1 MDRKELLKIWI
12 KECIGADFT
21 LNDASADASFRRYYR
36 LKTSEKSL
44 ILMDAPP
51 DKESISDYLKIGVE
65 MVNQGINAPKVFYK
79 NQKLGFILMQDFGD
93 KTFLKEYSSN
103 RLKNLYFKAIDN
115 IINMQLSLKI
125 NNLVKYSQKKLY
137 DEICL
142 FNEWY
147 LGKYKKINLNSKE
160 IAELEI
166 IFKKVISDNINQN
179 QYFVHRDYHSRN
191 LMVLENNDLGILDF
205 QDAVLGPMTYD
216 LVSLL
221 KDAYIELVE
230 EDVIDLAIN
239 FWEKAVEKN
248 LLQKGDFSD
257 FFMQFELM
265 GVQRHLKVLGIF
277 SRLSIRDNKN
287 NYLED
292 IPLVEKYLLKASER
306 YQFLAPLKKILL
318 RSINA

>member
-1 MDRKELLKIWI
+1 LDRKKLLQIWI
-12 KECIGADFT
+12 NECIGEDFT
-21 LNDASADASFRRYYR
+21 LSDASADASFRKYYR
-36 LKTSEKSL
+36 VKTSEKSL

-51 DKESISDYLKIGVE
+51 EKESISDYLKIGLE

-79 NQKLGFILMQDFGD
+79 DQKLGFILMEDFGD
-93 KTFLKEYSSN
+93 KTFLKEFSSN
-103 RLKNLYFKAIDN
+103 RLKNLYIKAIDN

-125 NNLVKYSQKKLY
+125 NNLVQYSQKKLY
-137 DEICL
+137 DEMFL

-147 LGKYKKINLNSKE
+147 LGKYKKIKLNSNE
-160 IAELEI
+160 IADMEI
-166 IFKKVISDNINQN
+166 IFNKVISDNATQN

-221 KDAYIELVE
+221 KDAYIELEE
-230 EDVIDLAIN
+230 EDVIDLVIN
-239 FWEKAVEKN
+239 FWEKVVEKN

-257 FFMQFELM
+257 FYMQYELM

-292 IPLVEKYLLKASER
+292 IPLVEKYLLKVSER
-306 YQFLAPLKKILL
+306 YLFLLPLKKILL
-318 RSINA
+318 RSIDA

>member
-1 MDRKELLKIWI
+1 LYRKKLLQIWI
-12 KECIGADFT
+12 NDCIGDDFI
-21 LNDASADASFRRYYR
+21 LNDASADASFRKYYR
-36 LKTSEKSL
+36 VKTADKTL

-51 DKESISDYLKIGVE
+51 DKESISDYLKIGHE

-79 NQKLGFILMQDFGD
+79 NQKLGFILMEDFGD
-93 KTFLKEYSSN
+93 KTFLKEFS
-103 RLKNLYFKAIDN
+103 LKGLKDLYIRAIDN
-115 IINMQLSLKI
+115 IINMQLLLKI
-125 NNLVKYSQKKLY
+125 NNLEQYTQEKLY
-137 DEICL
+137 TEICL

-147 LGKYKKINLNSKE
+147 LDKYKKINLSSKE
-160 IAELEI
+160 IADLEI
-166 IFKKVISDNINQN
+166 IFKKVISDNFAQN
-179 QYFVHRDYHSRN
+179 QCFVHRDYHSRN

-221 KDAYIELVE
+221 KDAYIELEE
-230 EDVIDLAIN
+230 EDVIDLVIN

-257 FFMQFELM
+257 FFMQYELM

-277 SRLSIRDNKN
+277 SRLSIRDHKN

-306 YQFLAPLKKILL
+306 YQFLSPLKKILL
-318 RSINA
+318 RSIDA

>member
-1 MDRKELLKIWI
+1 LYRKKLLQIWI
-12 KECIGADFT
+12 NDCIGDDFI
-21 LNDASADASFRRYYR
+21 LNDASADASFRKYYR
-36 LKTSEKSL
+36 VKTADKTL

-51 DKESISDYLKIGVE
+51 DKESISDYLKIGHE

-79 NQKLGFILMQDFGD
+79 NQNLGFILMEDFGD
-93 KTFLKEYSSN
+93 KTFLKEFS
-103 RLKNLYFKAIDN
+103 LKGLKDLYIRAIDN
-115 IINMQLSLKI
+115 IINMQLLLKI
-125 NNLVKYSQKKLY
+125 NNLEQYTQEKLY
-137 DEICL
+137 TEICL

-147 LGKYKKINLNSKE
+147 LDKYKKINLSSKE
-160 IAELEI
+160 IADLEI
-166 IFKKVISDNINQN
+166 IFKKVISDNVAQN
-179 QYFVHRDYHSRN
+179 QCFVHRDYHSRN

-221 KDAYIELVE
+221 KDAYIELEE
-230 EDVIDLAIN
+230 EDVIDLVIN

-257 FFMQFELM
+257 FFMQYELM

-277 SRLSIRDNKN
+277 SRLSIRDHKN

-306 YQFLAPLKKILL
+306 YQFLSPLKKILL
-318 RSINA
+318 RSIDA

>member
-1 MDRKELLKIWI
+1 MNRKKLSEFWVS
-12 KECIGADFT
+12 ECIGKDFV
-21 LNDASADASFRRYYR
+21 LYPASEDASFRRYYR
-36 LKTSEKSL
+36 VKTPGKSF

-51 DKESISDYLKIGVE
+51 DKESISDYIKIGFE
-65 MVNQGINAPKVFYK
+65 MVDYGINAPKVFYK
-79 NQKLGFILMQDFGD
+79 DQNLGFILMEDFGD
-93 KTFLKEYSSN
+93 KTFQKEFSSN
-103 RLKNLYFKAIDN
+103 RLKDLYIRAIDN

-125 NNLVKYSQKKLY
+125 NNLEKYTQEKLY
-137 DEICL
+137 TEICL

-147 LGKYKKINLNSKE
+147 LDKYKKIKLDNNE
-160 IAELEI
+160 IANLEI
-166 IFKKVISDNINQN
+166 IFKKVISDNITQN
-179 QYFVHRDYHSRN
+179 QFFVHRDYHSRN

-221 KDAYIELVE
+221 KDAYIELEE
-230 EDVIDLAIN
+230 EDAIDLVIN
-239 FWEKAVEKN
+239 FWEKAVDKN

-257 FFMQFELM
+257 FFMQYELM

-277 SRLSIRDNKN
+277 SRLSIRDHKN

-306 YQFLAPLKKILL
+306 YQFLSPLKKILL
-318 RSINA
+318 RSMDA

>member
-1 MDRKELLKIWI
+1 LDRKKLLKIWVN
-12 KECIGADFT
+12 ECIGEDFT
-21 LNDASADASFRRYYR
+21 LNVASADASFRKYYR
-36 LKTSEKSL
+36 VKTSEKTL

-79 NQKLGFILMQDFGD
+79 NQKLGFILMEDFGD

-103 RLKNLYFKAIDN
+103 RLKNLYIKAIDN
-115 IINMQLSLKI
+115 IINMQLSIKI
-125 NNLVKYSQKKLY
+125 NNLVQYSEKKLY

-147 LGKYKKINLNSKE
+147 LGKYKKINLSSKE
-160 IAELEI
+160 IADLKI
-166 IFKKVISDNINQN
+166 IFKKVISDNITQN

-239 FWEKAVEKN
+239 FWEKAVENN

-257 FFMQFELM
+257 FFMQYELM

-277 SRLSIRDNKN
+277 SRLSIRDHKN

-306 YQFLAPLKKILL
+306 YQFLLPLKKILL
-318 RSINA
+318 RSIDV

>member
-1 MDRKELLKIWI
+1 MDRKKLLQIWI
-12 KECIGADFT
+12 NECIGEDFT
-21 LNDASADASFRRYYR
+21 LSDASADASFRKYYR
-36 LKTSEKSL
+36 VKTSEKTL

-79 NQKLGFILMQDFGD
+79 NQKLGFILMEDFGD
-93 KTFLKEYSSN
+93 KTFLKEFL
-103 RLKNLYFKAIDN
+103 LKGLKDLYIRAIDN
-115 IINMQLSLKI
+115 IINMQLLLKI
-125 NNLVKYSQKKLY
+125 NNLVKYSQEKLY
-137 DEICL
+137 TEVCL

-147 LGKYKKINLNSKE
+147 LDKYKKINLSSKE
-160 IAELEI
+160 IADLEI
-166 IFKKVISDNINQN
+166 IFKKVISDNVAQN
-179 QYFVHRDYHSRN
+179 QCFVHRDYHSRN

-221 KDAYIELVE
+221 KDAYIELEE
-230 EDVIDLAIN
+230 EDVIDLVIN

-257 FFMQFELM
+257 FFMQYELM

-277 SRLSIRDNKN
+277 SRLSIRDHKN

-306 YQFLAPLKKILL
+306 YQFLLPLKKILL
-318 RSINA
+318 RSMDA

>member
-1 MDRKELLKIWI
+1 LYRKKLLQIWI
-12 KECIGADFT
+12 NDCIGDDFI
-21 LNDASADASFRRYYR
+21 LNDASADASFRKYYR
-36 LKTSEKSL
+36 VKTADKTL

-51 DKESISDYLKIGVE
+51 DKESISDYLKIGHE

-79 NQKLGFILMQDFGD
+79 NQKLGFILMEDFGD
-93 KTFLKEYSSN
+93 KTFLKEFS
-103 RLKNLYFKAIDN
+103 LKGLKDLYIRAIDN
-115 IINMQLSLKI
+115 IINMQLLLKI
-125 NNLVKYSQKKLY
+125 NNLEQYTQEKLY
-137 DEICL
+137 TEICL

-147 LGKYKKINLNSKE
+147 LDKYKKINLSSKE
-160 IAELEI
+160 IADLEI
-166 IFKKVISDNINQN
+166 IFKKVISDNVAQN
-179 QYFVHRDYHSRN
+179 QCFVHRDYHSRN

-221 KDAYIELVE
+221 KDAYIELEE

-257 FFMQFELM
+257 FFMQYELM

-277 SRLSIRDNKN
+277 SRLSIRDHKN

-306 YQFLAPLKKILL
+306 YQFLSPLKKILL
-318 RSINA
+318 RSIDA

>member
-1 MDRKELLKIWI
+1 MDRKKLSEIWI
-12 KECIGADFT
+12 KKCIKEDFI
-21 LNDASADASFRRYYR
+21 LSDASLDASFRRYYR
-36 LKTSEKSL
+36 VKTSEKSL

-51 DKESISDYLKIGVE
+51 DKESIADFLEIGFE
-65 MVNQGINAPKVFYK
+65 MINQGINVPKVFYK
-79 NQKLGFILMQDFGD
+79 DQKLGFILMEDFGD
-93 KTFLKEYSSN
+93 KTFLKEYSSK
-103 RLKNLYFKAIDN
+103 RLKNLYIKAIDN
-115 IINMQLSLKI
+115 IINMQLTLKI
-125 NNLVKYSQKKLY
+125 NNLAQYSKKKLY

-147 LGKYKKINLNSKE
+147 LDKYKKINLNSKE
-160 IAELEI
+160 IADLEK
-166 IFKKVISDNINQN
+166 IFNIVISDISTQN

-191 LMVLENNDLGILDF
+191 LMVLENNGLGILDF

-221 KDAYIELVE
+221 KDAYIELAE
-230 EDVIDLAIN
+230 EDVIDFAIN

-257 FFMQFELM
+257 FFKQYELM

-277 SRLSIRDNKN
+277 ARLSIRDNKN

-306 YQFLAPLKKILL
+306 YQLLSPLKKILL
-318 RSINA
+318 RSIDA

>member
-1 MDRKELLKIWI
+1 MDRKKLLQSWI
-12 KECIGADFT
+12 EECIGEDFT

-36 LKTSEKSL
+36 VRTSKKTL

-51 DKESISDYLKIGVE
+51 DKESILDYLKIGVE

-79 NQKLGFILMQDFGD
+79 NQKLGFILMEDFGD
-93 KTFLKEYSSN
+93 KTFLKEFSSKG
-103 RLKNLYFKAIDN
+103 LKDLYIRAIDN
-115 IINMQLSLKI
+115 LINMQLLLKI
-125 NNLVKYSQKKLY
+125 NNLEQYTQKKLY
-137 DEICL
+137 AEICL

-147 LGKYKKINLNSKE
+147 LDKYKKINLSSKE
-160 IAELEI
+160 IADLQI
-166 IFKKVISDNINQN
+166 IFKKVISDNVTQN
-179 QYFVHRDYHSRN
+179 QCFVHRDYHSRN

-221 KDAYIELVE
+221 KDAYIELAE

-257 FFMQFELM
+257 FFMQYELM

-277 SRLSIRDNKN
+277 SRLSIRDHKN

-292 IPLVEKYLLKASER
+292 IPLVEKYLIKASER
-306 YQFLAPLKKILL
+306 YQFLSPLKKILL
-318 RSINA
+318 RSIDA

>member
-1 MDRKELLKIWI
+1 LDRKKLSEIWI
-12 KECIGADFT
+12 KECIGQDFI
-21 LNDASADASFRRYYR
+21 LNEASVDASFRKYYR
-36 LKTSEKSL
+36 VKTSKKSM

-51 DKESISDYLKIGVE
+51 DKESILDYLKIGFE

-79 NQKLGFILMQDFGD
+79 NQKLGFVLMEDFGN
-93 KTFLKEYSSN
+93 KTFLKEYSLN
-103 RLKNLYFKAIDN
+103 RLKNLYKKAIDN

-125 NNLVKYSQKKLY
+125 NNLYKYTEKKLY
-137 DEICL
+137 DEVCL

-147 LGKYKKINLNSKE
+147 LNKYKKIKLDSKE
-160 IAELEI
+160 IADLEI
-166 IFKKVISDNINQN
+166 IFNKVISDNLTQN
-179 QYFVHRDYHSRN
+179 QCFVHRDYHSRN
-191 LMVLENNDLGILDF
+191 LMILKNNDLGILDF

-221 KDAYIELVE
+221 KDAYIELEE
-230 EDVIDLAIN
+230 EDALDLVIN

-257 FFMQFELM
+257 FFMQYELM

-277 SRLSIRDNKN
+277 SRLSIRDHKN

-306 YQFLAPLKKILL
+306 YQFLSPLKKILL
-318 RSINA
+318 RSIDA

>member
-1 MDRKELLKIWI
+1 LDRKKLLEIWV
-12 KECIGADFT
+12 KECIGEDFL
-21 LNDASADASFRRYYR
+21 LNNASEDASFRKYYR
-36 LKTSEKSL
+36 VKTAEKSL

-51 DKESISDYLKIGVE
+51 NKESISDYLKIGIE

-79 NQKLGFILMQDFGD
+79 NQKLGFILMEDFGH
-93 KTFLKEYSSN
+93 KTFLKEYSSK
-103 RLKNLYFKAIDN
+103 RLKNLYIKAIDN

-147 LGKYKKINLNSKE
+147 LGKYKKINLNDKE
-160 IAELEI
+160 ITDLEI
-166 IFKKVISDNINQN
+166 IFKKVISDNVTQN

-230 EDVIDLAIN
+230 EDVIDLVIN
-239 FWEKAVEKN
+239 FWEKAIEKK
-248 LLQKGDFSD
+248 LLQKGDFSN
-257 FFMQFELM
+257 FFMQYELM

-277 SRLSIRDNKN
+277 SRLSIRDHKN
-287 NYLED
+287 NYLGD

-306 YQFLAPLKKILL
+306 YRFLTPLKRILL
-318 RSINA
+318 RSVDV

>member
-1 MDRKELLKIWI
+1 MDRKKLLQIWV
-12 KECIGADFT
+12 KECIDEDFT
-21 LNDASADASFRRYYR
+21 MNDASSDASFRKYYR
-36 LKTSEKSL
+36 VKTSEKTL

-51 DKESISDYLKIGVE
+51 DKESISDFLKIGSE
-65 MVNQGINAPKVFYK
+65 MVSQGINAPKVFY
-79 NQKLGFILMQDFGD
+79 QDQELGFILMEDFGD

-103 RLKNLYFKAIDN
+103 RLKNLYIKAIDN
-115 IINMQLSLKI
+115 IVNMQLSLKI
-125 NNLVKYSQKKLY
+125 NNLVQYYEKKLY

-147 LGKYKKINLNSKE
+147 LAKYKKINLSSKE
-160 IAELEI
+160 FEDLETI
-166 IFKKVISDNINQN
+166 YKKVISDNVTQN
-179 QYFVHRDYHSRN
+179 QFFVHRDYHSRN

-205 QDAVLGPMTYD
+205 QDAVMGPMTYD

-221 KDAYIELVE
+221 KDAYIDLEEEVTLDLV
-230 EDVIDLAIN
+230 IN

-257 FFMQFELM
+257 FFMQYELM

-277 SRLSIRDNKN
+277 SRLSIRDHKS

-306 YQFLAPLKKILL
+306 YQFLSPLKKILL
-318 RSINA
+318 RSMDA

>member
-1 MDRKELLKIWI
+1 MDRKKLLQIWI
-12 KECIGADFT
+12 NECIGDDFI
-21 LNDASADASFRRYYR
+21 LSDVSADASFRKYYR
-36 LKTSEKSL
+36 VKTSEKTL

-51 DKESISDYLKIGVE
+51 DKESISDYLKVGVE

-79 NQKLGFILMQDFGD
+79 NQELGFILMEDFGD
-93 KTFLKEYSSN
+93 KTFLKEFS
-103 RLKNLYFKAIDN
+103 LKGLKDLYKRAIDN
-115 IINMQLSLKI
+115 IINMQLLLKI
-125 NNLVKYSQKKLY
+125 NNLEQYTQEKLY
-137 DEICL
+137 TEICL

-147 LGKYKKINLNSKE
+147 LDKYKKINLSSKE
-160 IAELEI
+160 IADLEI
-166 IFKKVISDNINQN
+166 IFKKVISDNVTQN
-179 QYFVHRDYHSRN
+179 QCFVHRDYHSRN

-221 KDAYIELVE
+221 KDAYIELEE

-239 FWEKAVEKN
+239 YWEKAVEKN

-257 FFMQFELM
+257 FFMQYELM

-277 SRLSIRDNKN
+277 SRLSIRDHKN

-306 YQFLAPLKKILL
+306 YQFLSPLKKILL
-318 RSINA
+318 RSMDA

>member
-1 MDRKELLKIWI
+1 LDRKKLLQSWI
-12 KECIGADFT
+12 KECIGEDFT

-36 LKTSEKSL
+36 VKTSEKTL

-51 DKESISDYLKIGVE
+51 DKESISDYLKIGIE

-79 NQKLGFILMQDFGD
+79 NQKLGFILMEDFGD

-103 RLKNLYFKAIDN
+103 RLKNLYIEAIDN

-125 NNLVKYSQKKLY
+125 NNLVQYSEKKLY

-147 LGKYKKINLNSKE
+147 LGKYKKIKLSSKE
-160 IAELEI
+160 IADLEI
-166 IFKKVISDNINQN
+166 IFKKVISDNITQN
-179 QYFVHRDYHSRN
+179 QHFVHRDYHSRN
-191 LMVLENNDLGILDF
+191 LMVLEKNDLGILDF

-221 KDAYIELVE
+221 KDAYIELEE
-230 EDVIDLAIN
+230 EDAIDLVIN
-239 FWEKAVEKN
+239 FWEKAVDKN

-257 FFMQFELM
+257 FFMQYELM
-265 GVQRHLKVLGIF
+265 GIQRHLKVLGIF
-277 SRLSIRDNKN
+277 SRLSIRDHKN

-292 IPLVEKYLLKASER
+292 IPLVEKYLLKTSER
-306 YQFLAPLKKILL
+306 YQFLSPLKKILL
-318 RSINA
+318 RSIDA

>member
-1 MDRKELLKIWI
+1 LDRKKLLQIWV
-12 KECIGADFT
+12 KECIDEDFT
-21 LNDASADASFRRYYR
+21 MNDASSDASFRKYYR
-36 LKTSEKSL
+36 VKTSEKTL

-79 NQKLGFILMQDFGD
+79 NQKLGFILMEDFGD
-93 KTFLKEYSSN
+93 KTFLKEFS
-103 RLKNLYFKAIDN
+103 LKGLKDLYIRAIDN
-115 IINMQLSLKI
+115 IINMQLLLKI
-125 NNLVKYSQKKLY
+125 NNLEQYNQEKLY
-137 DEICL
+137 TEICL

-147 LGKYKKINLNSKE
+147 LDKYKKINLSSKE
-160 IAELEI
+160 IADLEI
-166 IFKKVISDNINQN
+166 IFKKVISDNVTQN

-221 KDAYIELVE
+221 KDAYIELAE
-230 EDVIDLAIN
+230 EDEIDLAIN

-257 FFMQFELM
+257 FFMQYELM

-277 SRLSIRDNKN
+277 SRLSIRDHKN

-306 YQFLAPLKKILL
+306 YQFLLPLKKILL
-318 RSINA
+318 RSMDA

>member
-1 MDRKELLKIWI
+1 MDRKKLLQIWV
-12 KECIGADFT
+12 KDCIDEDFT
-21 LNDASADASFRRYYR
+21 MNDASSDASFRKYYR
-36 LKTSEKSL
+36 VKTSEKTL

-51 DKESISDYLKIGVE
+51 DKESISDYLKIGHE

-79 NQKLGFILMQDFGD
+79 NQKLGFILMEDFGD
-93 KTFLKEYSSN
+93 KTFLKEFS
-103 RLKNLYFKAIDN
+103 LKGLKDLYIRAIDN
-115 IINMQLSLKI
+115 IINMQLLLKI
-125 NNLVKYSQKKLY
+125 NNLEQYTQEKLY
-137 DEICL
+137 TEICL

-147 LGKYKKINLNSKE
+147 LDKYKKINLSSKE
-160 IAELEI
+160 IADLEI

-221 KDAYIELVE
+221 KDAYIELAE
-230 EDVIDLAIN
+230 EDVIDLVIN
-239 FWEKAVEKN
+239 FWEKAVQNN

-257 FFMQFELM
+257 FFMQYELM

-277 SRLSIRDNKN
+277 SRLSIRDHKN

-306 YQFLAPLKKILL
+306 YQFLSPLKKILL
-318 RSINA
+318 RSIDA

>member
-1 MDRKELLKIWI
+1 MKGLK
-12 KECIGADFT
+12 D
-21 LNDASADASFRRYYR
+21 
-36 LKTSEKSL
+36 
-44 ILMDAPP
+44 
-51 DKESISDYLKIGVE
+51 
-65 MVNQGINAPKVFYK
+65 
-79 NQKLGFILMQDFGD
+79 
-93 KTFLKEYSSN
+93 
-103 RLKNLYFKAIDN
+103 LYIRAIDN
-115 IINMQLSLKI
+115 IINMQLLLKI
-125 NNLVKYSQKKLY
+125 NNLEQYTQEKFYT
-137 DEICL
+137 EMCL

-147 LGKYKKINLNSKE
+147 LVKYRKINLSSKE
-160 IAELEI
+160 IADLEI
-166 IFKKVISDNINQN
+166 IFKKIISDNVTQN

-221 KDAYIELVE
+221 KDAYIELEE

-257 FFMQFELM
+257 FFMQYELM

-277 SRLSIRDNKN
+277 SRLSIRDHKN

-306 YQFLAPLKKILL
+306 YQFLSPLKKILL
-318 RSINA
+318 RSIDA

>member
-1 MDRKELLKIWI
+1 MDRKKLLQIWI
-12 KECIGADFT
+12 KESIGEDFI
-21 LNDASADASFRRYYR
+21 LCDASADASFRKYYR
-36 LKTSEKSL
+36 VKTAEKTL

-79 NQKLGFILMQDFGD
+79 NQKLGFILMEDFGD
-93 KTFLKEYSSN
+93 KTFLKEFSSKE
-103 RLKNLYFKAIDN
+103 LKDLYIRAIDN
-115 IINMQLSLKI
+115 IINMQLLLKI
-125 NNLVKYSQKKLY
+125 NNLEQYTQEKLY
-137 DEICL
+137 TEICL

-147 LGKYKKINLNSKE
+147 LDKYKKINLSSKE
-160 IAELEI
+160 IADLEI
-166 IFKKVISDNINQN
+166 TFKKVISDNVTQN

-191 LMVLENNDLGILDF
+191 LMVLEHNDLGILDF

-221 KDAYIELVE
+221 KDAYIELEE

-248 LLQKGDFSD
+248 LLQKRDFSD
-257 FFMQFELM
+257 FFMQYELM

-277 SRLSIRDNKN
+277 SRLSIRDYKN
-287 NYLED
+287 NYLKD

-306 YQFLAPLKKILL
+306 YQFLSPLKKILL
-318 RSINA
+318 RSMDA

>member
-1 MDRKELLKIWI
+1 LDRKKLLQIWI
-12 KECIGADFT
+12 KECIGEDFT
-21 LNDASADASFRRYYR
+21 LNDVSADASFRRYYR
-36 LKTSEKSL
+36 IKTSEKSL

-51 DKESISDYLKIGVE
+51 DKESISNYLKIGVE
-65 MVNQGINAPKVFYK
+65 MVNQGINAPKIFYK
-79 NQKLGFILMQDFGD
+79 NQKLGFILMEDFGD
-93 KTFLKEYSSN
+93 KTFLKEFS
-103 RLKNLYFKAIDN
+103 LKGLKDLYIRAIDN
-115 IINMQLSLKI
+115 IINMQLLLKI
-125 NNLVKYSQKKLY
+125 NNLEQYTEEKLY
-137 DEICL
+137 TEICL

-147 LGKYKKINLNSKE
+147 LDKYKKINLSSKE
-160 IAELEI
+160 IADLEI
-166 IFKKVISDNINQN
+166 IFKKVISDNVAQN
-179 QYFVHRDYHSRN
+179 QCFVHRDYHSRN

-221 KDAYIELVE
+221 KDAYIELAE

-248 LLQKGDFSD
+248 LFQKGDFSD
-257 FFMQFELM
+257 FFMQYELM

-277 SRLSIRDNKN
+277 SRLSIRDHKN

-306 YQFLAPLKKILL
+306 YQFLSPLKKILL
-318 RSINA
+318 RSIDA

>member
-1 MDRKELLKIWI
+1 LDRKKLLEIWI
-12 KECIGADFT
+12 KECVREDF
-21 LNDASADASFRRYYR
+21 LLDNASADASFRSYYR
-36 LKTSEKSL
+36 VKTPKKSF

-51 DKESISDYLKIGVE
+51 VKESISDYLKIGVE
-65 MVNQGINAPKVFYK
+65 MVNKGINAPKVFFK
-79 NQKLGFILMQDFGD
+79 NQELGFILMEDFGD
-93 KTFLKEYSSN
+93 KTFLKEFSSN
-103 RLKNLYFKAIDN
+103 KLKDLYIKAIDN

-125 NNLVKYSQKKLY
+125 NNLELYTQEKLY
-137 DEICL
+137 TEICL

-147 LGKYKKINLNSKE
+147 LDKYKKINLSSKE
-160 IAELEI
+160 IADLEI
-166 IFKKVISDNINQN
+166 IFKKVISNNVAQN
-179 QYFVHRDYHSRN
+179 QCFVHRDYHSRN

-221 KDAYIELVE
+221 KDAYIELEE
-230 EDVIDLAIN
+230 EDQIDLVIN
-239 FWEKAVEKN
+239 FWEKAIEKN

-257 FFMQFELM
+257 FFMQYELM

-306 YQFLAPLKKILL
+306 YQFLSPLKKILL

>member
-1 MDRKELLKIWI
+1 MDRKKLLQIWI
-12 KECIGADFT
+12 NDCIRDDFI
-21 LNDASADASFRRYYR
+21 LSDASADASFRKYYR
-36 LKTSEKSL
+36 VKTSEKTL

-79 NQKLGFILMQDFGD
+79 NQKLGFILMEDFGD
-93 KTFLKEYSSN
+93 KTFLKEFL
-103 RLKNLYFKAIDN
+103 LKGLKDLYIRAIDN
-115 IINMQLSLKI
+115 IINMQLLLKI
-125 NNLVKYSQKKLY
+125 NNLEQYTQEKLY
-137 DEICL
+137 TEICL

-147 LGKYKKINLNSKE
+147 LDKYKKINLSSKE
-160 IAELEI
+160 IADLEI
-166 IFKKVISDNINQN
+166 IFKKVISDNVAQN
-179 QYFVHRDYHSRN
+179 QCFVHRDYHSRN

-221 KDAYIELVE
+221 KDAYIELEE
-230 EDVIDLAIN
+230 EDVIDLVIN

-257 FFMQFELM
+257 FFMQYELM

-277 SRLSIRDNKN
+277 SRLSIRDHKN

-306 YQFLAPLKKILL
+306 YQFLSPLKKILL
-318 RSINA
+318 RSIDA

>member
-1 MDRKELLKIWI
+1 MDRKKLLQIWI
-12 KECIGADFT
+12 NECIGDDFI
-21 LNDASADASFRRYYR
+21 LCDASADASFRKYYR
-36 LKTSEKSL
+36 VKTSEKTL

-51 DKESISDYLKIGVE
+51 DKESISDYLKIGFE
-65 MVNQGINAPKVFYK
+65 MVNQGINAPKFFYK
-79 NQKLGFILMQDFGD
+79 NQKLGFILMEDFGD
-93 KTFLKEYSSN
+93 KTFLKEFS
-103 RLKNLYFKAIDN
+103 LKGLKDLYIRAIDN
-115 IINMQLSLKI
+115 IINMQLLLKI
-125 NNLVKYSQKKLY
+125 NNLEQYTQKKLY
-137 DEICL
+137 TEICL

-147 LGKYKKINLNSKE
+147 LDKYKKINLSSKE
-160 IAELEI
+160 IADLEI
-166 IFKKVISDNINQN
+166 IFKKVISENISQN
-179 QYFVHRDYHSRN
+179 QCFVHRDYHSRN

-221 KDAYIELVE
+221 KDAYIELEE
-230 EDVIDLAIN
+230 EDVIDLVIN

-257 FFMQFELM
+257 FFMQYELM

-277 SRLSIRDNKN
+277 SRLSIRDHKN

-306 YQFLAPLKKILL
+306 YQFLSPLKKILL
-318 RSINA
+318 RSIDA

>member
-1 MDRKELLKIWI
+1 LDRKKLLQIWI
-12 KECIGADFT
+12 KDCIGEDFT
-21 LNDASADASFRRYYR
+21 LNDASTDASFRRYYR
-36 LKTSEKSL
+36 VKTTKKSL

-51 DKESISDYLKIGVE
+51 DKESISDYLKIGIE
-65 MVNQGINAPKVFYK
+65 MINKGINVPEVFYE
-79 NQKLGFILMQDFGD
+79 NQKLGFILMEDFGD
-93 KTFLKEYSSN
+93 KTFLKEYSTS
-103 RLKNLYFKAIDN
+103 RLKNLYIKAIDN
-115 IINMQLSLKI
+115 IINMQLYIKI
-125 NNLVKYSQKKLY
+125 NNLLQYSEKKLY
-137 DEICL
+137 EELCL

-160 IAELEI
+160 IADLEI
-166 IFKKVISDNINQN
+166 IFKKVISDNITQN

-230 EDVIDLAIN
+230 EDVIDLVIN

-257 FFMQFELM
+257 FFMQYELM

-277 SRLSIRDNKN
+277 SRLSIRDHKH

-306 YQFLAPLKKILL
+306 YQFLSPLKKILL
-318 RSINA
+318 RSIDA

>member
-1 MDRKELLKIWI
+1 MDRKKLLQIWI
-12 KECIGADFT
+12 NECIGDDFI
-21 LNDASADASFRRYYR
+21 LSDVSADASFRKYYR
-36 LKTSEKSL
+36 VKTSEKTL

-51 DKESISDYLKIGVE
+51 DKESITDYLKIGVE

-79 NQKLGFILMQDFGD
+79 NQELGFILMEDFGD
-93 KTFLKEYSSN
+93 KTFLKEFS
-103 RLKNLYFKAIDN
+103 LKGLKDLYKRAIDN
-115 IINMQLSLKI
+115 IINMQLLLKI
-125 NNLVKYSQKKLY
+125 NNLEQYTQEKLY
-137 DEICL
+137 TEICL

-147 LGKYKKINLNSKE
+147 LDKYKKINLSSKE
-160 IAELEI
+160 IADLEI
-166 IFKKVISDNINQN
+166 IFKKVISDNVTQN
-179 QYFVHRDYHSRN
+179 QCFVHRDYHSRN

-221 KDAYIELVE
+221 KDAYIELEE

-239 FWEKAVEKN
+239 YWEKAVEKN

-257 FFMQFELM
+257 FFMQYELM

-277 SRLSIRDNKN
+277 SRLSIRDHKN

-306 YQFLAPLKKILL
+306 YQFLSPLKKILL
-318 RSINA
+318 RSMDA

>member
-1 MDRKELLKIWI
+1 MDRKKLLQIWI
-12 KECIGADFT
+12 NECIGEDFT
-21 LNDASADASFRRYYR
+21 LSDASADASFRKYYR
-36 LKTSEKSL
+36 VKTSEKSL

-65 MVNQGINAPKVFYK
+65 MVKQGINAPKVFYK
-79 NQKLGFILMQDFGD
+79 NQKLGFILMEDFGD
-93 KTFLKEYSSN
+93 KTFLKEFS
-103 RLKNLYFKAIDN
+103 LKGLKDLYIRAIDN
-115 IINMQLSLKI
+115 IINMQLLLKI
-125 NNLVKYSQKKLY
+125 NNLEQYNQEKLY
-137 DEICL
+137 TEICL

-147 LGKYKKINLNSKE
+147 LDKYKKINLSSKE
-160 IAELEI
+160 IADLEI
-166 IFKKVISDNINQN
+166 IFKKVISDNVAQN
-179 QYFVHRDYHSRN
+179 QCFVHRDYHSRN

-221 KDAYIELVE
+221 KDAYIELEE

-257 FFMQFELM
+257 FFMQYELM

-277 SRLSIRDNKN
+277 SRLSIRDHKN

-306 YQFLAPLKKILL
+306 YQFLSPLKKILL
-318 RSINA
+318 RSIDA

>member
-1 MDRKELLKIWI
+1 MDRKKLFQIWI
-12 KECIGADFT
+12 DDCIGDDFI
-21 LNDASADASFRRYYR
+21 LSDASADASFRKYYR
-36 LKTSEKSL
+36 VKTSEKTL

-65 MVNQGINAPKVFYK
+65 MVNQGINAPKVFYE
-79 NQKLGFILMQDFGD
+79 NQKLGFILMEDFGD
-93 KTFLKEYSSN
+93 KTFLKEFS
-103 RLKNLYFKAIDN
+103 LKGLKDLYIRAIDN
-115 IINMQLSLKI
+115 IINMQLLLKI
-125 NNLVKYSQKKLY
+125 NDLEQYTQKKLY
-137 DEICL
+137 TEICL

-147 LGKYKKINLNSKE
+147 LDKYKKINLSSKE
-160 IAELEI
+160 IADLEI
-166 IFKKVISDNINQN
+166 IFKKVISDNVAQN
-179 QYFVHRDYHSRN
+179 QCFVHRDYHSRN

-221 KDAYIELVE
+221 KDAYIELEE
-230 EDVIDLAIN
+230 EDVIDLVIN

-257 FFMQFELM
+257 FFMQYELM

-277 SRLSIRDNKN
+277 SRLSIRDHKN

-306 YQFLAPLKKILL
+306 YQFLSPLKKILL
-318 RSINA
+318 RSIDA

>member
-1 MDRKELLKIWI
+1 LDRKKLLQIWV
-12 KECIGADFT
+12 KECIDEDFT
-21 LNDASADASFRRYYR
+21 MNDASSDASFRKYYR
-36 LKTSEKSL
+36 VKTSEKTL

-79 NQKLGFILMQDFGD
+79 NQKLGFILMEDFGD
-93 KTFLKEYSSN
+93 KTFLKEFS
-103 RLKNLYFKAIDN
+103 LKGLKDLYIRAIDN
-115 IINMQLSLKI
+115 IINMQLLLKI
-125 NNLVKYSQKKLY
+125 NNLEQYTQEKLY
-137 DEICL
+137 TEICL

-147 LGKYKKINLNSKE
+147 LDKYKKINLSSKE
-160 IAELEI
+160 IADLEI
-166 IFKKVISDNINQN
+166 IFNKVISDNATQN

-221 KDAYIELVE
+221 KDAYIELEE
-230 EDVIDLAIN
+230 EDVIDLVIN

-257 FFMQFELM
+257 FFMQYELM

-292 IPLVEKYLLKASER
+292 IPLVEKYLLKVSER
-306 YQFLAPLKKILL
+306 YQFLLPLKKILL

>member
-1 MDRKELLKIWI
+1 LDRKKLLQIWI
-12 KECIGADFT
+12 NDCIGDDFI
-21 LNDASADASFRRYYR
+21 LNDASADASFRKYYR
-36 LKTSEKSL
+36 VKTADKTL

-51 DKESISDYLKIGVE
+51 DKESISDYLKIGHE

-79 NQKLGFILMQDFGD
+79 NQKLGFILMEDFGD
-93 KTFLKEYSSN
+93 KTFLKEFS
-103 RLKNLYFKAIDN
+103 LKGLKDLYIRAIDN
-115 IINMQLSLKI
+115 IINMQLLLKI
-125 NNLVKYSQKKLY
+125 NNLEQYTQEKLY
-137 DEICL
+137 TEICL

-147 LGKYKKINLNSKE
+147 LDKYKKINLSSKE
-160 IAELEI
+160 IADLEI
-166 IFKKVISDNINQN
+166 IFKKVISDNFAQN
-179 QYFVHRDYHSRN
+179 QCFVHRDYHSRN

-221 KDAYIELVE
+221 KDAYIELEE
-230 EDVIDLAIN
+230 EDVIDLVIN

-257 FFMQFELM
+257 FFMQYELM

-277 SRLSIRDNKN
+277 SRLSIRDHKN

-306 YQFLAPLKKILL
+306 YQFLSPLKKILL
-318 RSINA
+318 RSIDA

>member
-1 MDRKELLKIWI
+1 LDRKKLLQSWI
-12 KECIGADFT
+12 EECIGEDFT

-36 LKTSEKSL
+36 VRTSKKTL

-51 DKESISDYLKIGVE
+51 DKESILDYLKIGVE

-79 NQKLGFILMQDFGD
+79 NQKLGFILMEDFGD
-93 KTFLKEYSSN
+93 KTFLKEFSSKG
-103 RLKNLYFKAIDN
+103 LKDLYIRAIDN
-115 IINMQLSLKI
+115 LINMQLLLKI
-125 NNLVKYSQKKLY
+125 NNLEQYTQKKLY
-137 DEICL
+137 AEICL

-147 LGKYKKINLNSKE
+147 LDKYKKINLSSKE
-160 IAELEI
+160 IADLQI
-166 IFKKVISDNINQN
+166 IFKKVISDNVTQN
-179 QYFVHRDYHSRN
+179 QCFVHRDYHSRN

-221 KDAYIELVE
+221 KDAYIELAE

-257 FFMQFELM
+257 FFMQYELM

-277 SRLSIRDNKN
+277 SRLSIRDHKN

-292 IPLVEKYLLKASER
+292 IPLVEKYLIKASER
-306 YQFLAPLKKILL
+306 YQFLSPLKKILL
-318 RSINA
+318 RSIDA

>member
-1 MDRKELLKIWI
+1 
-12 KECIGADFT
+12 
-21 LNDASADASFRRYYR
+21 
-36 LKTSEKSL
+36 
-44 ILMDAPP
+44 MDAPP

-79 NQKLGFILMQDFGD
+79 NQKLGFILMEDFGD
-93 KTFLKEYSSN
+93 KTFLKEFS
-103 RLKNLYFKAIDN
+103 LKGLKDLYIRAIDN
-115 IINMQLSLKI
+115 IINMQLLLKI
-125 NNLVKYSQKKLY
+125 NNLEQYTQEKLY
-137 DEICL
+137 TEICL

-147 LGKYKKINLNSKE
+147 LDKYKKINLSSKE
-160 IAELEI
+160 IADLEI
-166 IFKKVISDNINQN
+166 IFKKVISDNVAQN
-179 QYFVHRDYHSRN
+179 QCFVHRDYHSRN

-221 KDAYIELVE
+221 KDAYIELKE
-230 EDVIDLAIN
+230 ED
-239 FWEKAVEKN
+239 VEKN

-257 FFMQFELM
+257 FFMQYELM

-277 SRLSIRDNKN
+277 SRLSIRDHKN

-306 YQFLAPLKKILL
+306 YQFLSPLKKILL
-318 RSINA
+318 RSIDA

>member
-1 MDRKELLKIWI
+1 MDRKKLLQIWI
-12 KECIGADFT
+12 NDCIGDDFI
-21 LNDASADASFRRYYR
+21 LSDASADASFRKYYR
-36 LKTSEKSL
+36 VKTSEKTL

-51 DKESISDYLKIGVE
+51 DKESISDYLKIGIE

-79 NQKLGFILMQDFGD
+79 NQKLGFILMEDFGD
-93 KTFLKEYSSN
+93 KTFLKEFS
-103 RLKNLYFKAIDN
+103 LKGLKDLYIRAIDN
-115 IINMQLSLKI
+115 IINMQLLLKI
-125 NNLVKYSQKKLY
+125 NNLEQYTQEKLY
-137 DEICL
+137 TEICL

-147 LGKYKKINLNSKE
+147 LDKYKKINLSSKE
-160 IAELEI
+160 IADLEI
-166 IFKKVISDNINQN
+166 IFKKVISDNVAQN
-179 QYFVHRDYHSRN
+179 QCFVHRDYHSRN

-221 KDAYIELVE
+221 KDAYIELAE
-230 EDVIDLAIN
+230 EDVLDLVIN

-257 FFMQFELM
+257 FFMQYELM

-277 SRLSIRDNKN
+277 SRLSIRDHKN

-306 YQFLAPLKKILL
+306 YQFLSPLKKILL
-318 RSINA
+318 RSIDA

>member
-1 MDRKELLKIWI
+1 MDRKKLSEIWI
-12 KECIGADFT
+12 KNCIEEDFI
-21 LNDASADASFRRYYR
+21 LSDASVDASFRKYYR
-36 LKTSEKSL
+36 VKTSEKSL

-51 DKESISDYLKIGVE
+51 DKESIADFLEIGFE
-65 MVNQGINAPKVFYK
+65 MINQGINVPKVFYK
-79 NQKLGFILMQDFGD
+79 DQKLGFILMEDFGD
-93 KTFLKEYSSN
+93 KTFLKEYSSK
-103 RLKNLYFKAIDN
+103 RLKNLYIKAIDN
-115 IINMQLSLKI
+115 IINMQLTLKI
-125 NNLVKYSQKKLY
+125 NNLAQYSKKKLY

-147 LGKYKKINLNSKE
+147 LDKYKKINLNSKE
-160 IAELEI
+160 IADLEK
-166 IFKKVISDNINQN
+166 IFNIVISDISTQN

-191 LMVLENNDLGILDF
+191 LMVLENNGLGILDF

-221 KDAYIELVE
+221 KDAYIELAE
-230 EDVIDLAIN
+230 EDVIDFAIN

-257 FFMQFELM
+257 FFKQYELM

-277 SRLSIRDNKN
+277 ARLSIRDNKN

-306 YQFLAPLKKILL
+306 YQFLSPLKKILL
-318 RSINA
+318 RSIDA